1 MPDVLILDA
10 DSIAYK
16 AAAANESRTIITRHK
31 ITGELEPWAN
41 RTAWRAAL
49 KANDKELE
57 VPAVE
62 EDYDVKDVQE
72 ARHVS
77 YGKTLV
83 QEMIKGYK
91 GRTGIQKAEIY
102 ISGDNNFRDLI
113 PLPAEHTVVNGR
125 WAGSK
130 IAGAYKGKRVDSIR
144 PLQLK
149 ELRQWMITEL
159 GAIPVHG
166 MEVDDMSAIRAYE
179 GFKAGTKIVQVTEDK
194 DALGCSGWLFNPVKM
209 TRPELIKGFGGLH
222 ISSKDDVK
230 GTGRL
235 WFYFQSLYGD
245 PVDCYHGCSLAKV
258 LADKAGKP
266 LTFGEKAAY
275 NILKDCKSDAEAVQA
290 VVDQYRKWYAE
301 PVTYL
306 AHDGIEYTKDAI
318 EIWQMYVDAA
328 HMRRWKDDRVDVVKL
343 MTNLGVK

>member
-1 MPDVLILDA
+1 MTDVLILDA

-31 ITGELEPWAN
+31 ATGVLTPYPN

-49 KANDKELE
+49 KAAE
-57 VPAVE
+57 AI
-62 EDYDVKDVQE
+62 EDEDQYDVKDVQE

-77 YGKTLV
+77 YGKTLIN
-83 QEMIKGYK
+83 EMIKGYK

-102 ISGDNNFRDLI
+102 ISGDDNFRDLI
-113 PLPAEHTVVNGR
+113 PLPMEHTVINGR

-166 MEVDDMSAIRAYE
+166 MEVDDMSSIRAYE
-179 GFKAGTKIVQVTEDK
+179 GFKAGTKIVQLTCDK
-194 DALGCSGWLFNPVKM
+194 DALQCSGWIFNPDKD
-209 TRPELIKGFGGLH
+209 TRPYKISGFGELH
-222 ISSKDDVK
+222 REGSGVK

-235 WFYFQSLYGD
+235 WLYFQMLYGD
-245 PVDCYHGCSLAKV
+245 KVDCYSG
-258 LADKAGKP
+258 ADLWKINGDREGISR
-266 LTFGEKAAY
+266 TFGEVAAFNLLEKCRNDKEAWEVLY
-275 NILKDCKSDAEAVQA
+275 KQYAEWYPGVEEYLDCLGQKQSRVAVQML
-290 VVDQYRKWYAE
+290 Q
-301 PVTYL
+301 L
-306 AHDGIEYTKDAI
+306 YTDCAF
-318 EIWQMYVDAA
+318 
-328 HMRRWKDDRVDVVKL
+328 MRRWEDDRINCKEVLEKY
-343 MTNLGVK
+343 GII